1 MPCISVYRNNLHPGE
16 IPECLK
22 KITLMEKRLISR
34 IHIFLTVIILPGGQF
49 AEKGMAIDFPV
60 SLETNVNLLPRK
72 ISESNIFTM
81 SYGEN
86 NDVKPTHLI
95 RQQKVFHVLH

>member
-1 MPCISVYRNNLHPGE
+1 
-16 IPECLK
+16 
-22 KITLMEKRLISR
+22 
-34 IHIFLTVIILPGGQF
+34 
-49 AEKGMAIDFPV
+49 MAIDFPV